1 MMEIKLSL
9 FIFILAIGSIH
20 LQTKLET
27 RSKFQ
32 NQDFVFDLAGS
43 QPVTM
48 GKAGAGQ
55 QVNVGNLPSL
65 KGEGVSYTL
74 FNIDPCGINLPHVHP
89 RATEIFFVI
98 AGTFQTSFSEENGG
112 RTITNEVSQGKMTF
126 FPQGLIHEEVN

>member
-1 MMEIKLSL
+1 MIKLFL
-9 FIFILAIGSIH
+9 LIFIMAIGSID
-20 LQTKLET
+20 LETKLEA

-43 QPVTM
+43 QPATM
-48 GKAGAGQ
+48 GKAGTGQ

-98 AGTFQTSFSEENGG
+98 AGKFQTTFSEENGG
-112 RTITNEVSQGKMTF
+112 RTITNELSQGKITF